1 MRRIPYVITDVFTS
15 TALTGNQLAV
25 VTDAHQLREDE
36 LQLLAKET
44 NLSETTFIYPR
55 DAATERERG
64 VKVRI
69 FTTDEELEFAGH
81 PTLGTANVLR
91 GTSGAKEV
99 ALELRAGTIP
109 VRFEDRASGP
119 AYGEMTQRDPVFGQ
133 IMDRAAV
140 AQAIGLTANDLEAD
154 LPVQTVSTG
163 LPFAIVPV
171 KNLAKLQ
178 TIPYSW
184 QRAQAFLKSTDA
196 KFFYMVCRETVDPS
210 ARIHARMIFYNGEDP
225 ATGSASGCAAAWMA
239 KYGVAASDE
248 KVMIEQGIEMKRP
261 SKIYVTARRDD
272 DRVVNVR
279 VGGSAIEVARGE
291 FTLL

>member
-1 MRRIPYVITDVFTS
+1 MVPCVDLALNSGACSRIRGMRPVSSLMSLLRERLWYQQALDTICATSAEAVHLFDMRRIPYVITDVFTS

-99 ALELRAGTIP
+99 
-109 VRFEDRASGP
+109 
-119 AYGEMTQRDPVFGQ
+119 
-133 IMDRAAV
+133 
-140 AQAIGLTANDLEAD
+140 
-154 LPVQTVSTG
+154 
-163 LPFAIVPV
+163 
-171 KNLAKLQ
+171 
-178 TIPYSW
+178 
-184 QRAQAFLKSTDA
+184 
-196 KFFYMVCRETVDPS
+196 
-210 ARIHARMIFYNGEDP
+210 
-225 ATGSASGCAAAWMA
+225 
-239 KYGVAASDE
+239 
-248 KVMIEQGIEMKRP
+248 
-261 SKIYVTARRDD
+261 
-272 DRVVNVR
+272 
-279 VGGSAIEVARGE
+279 
-291 FTLL
+291 